1 LKFFLFKKINKSSKY
16 KNNTTSYLFKIN
28 SNLKNKNIIFSK
40 NTTHLYIFKF
50 INTFLKKGMKKKIL
64 LLLTSAFTT
73 FFNFTKYSSVYTVQH
88 LSNYIEMYRHNLAIN
103 KNLFFINFILRDI
116 FNLLN
121 PAFNLKLVIKNK
133 KKRKKTKKKYTYQ
146 INYIFPEKRL
156 SLVYKWINLYSNYF
170 LDKSFK
176 TRIFKSL
183 FYTYIERRN
192 SFLYQKKIEIYNQ
205 FIKSKKKKEDK

>member
-1 LKFFLFKKINKSSKY
+1 MKFFLFKKINKSSKY
-16 KNNTTSYLFKIN
+16 KNNTTLYIFKMN
-28 SNLKNKNIIFSK
+28 PQLKNKNIIFFK
-40 NTTHLYIFKF
+40 NTTHMYIFKF
-50 INTFLKKGMKKKIL
+50 LSTFLKKGMKKKIL
-64 LLLTSAFTT
+64 LLLTSVFTA
-73 FFNFTKYSSVYTVQH
+73 FFNFTKYSSIYNVQH
-88 LSNYIEMYRHNLAIN
+88 LSNYIEMYRHNLVIN

-121 PAFNLKLVIKNK
+121 PAFNLKLVIQNK
-133 KKRKKTKKKYTYQ
+133 KKRKKTKKKYAYQ

-156 SLVYKWINLYSNYF
+156 SLVYKWISLYANYF

-192 SFLYQKKIEIYNQ
+192 SFLYQKKIEIYHQ